1 MDIRVLV
8 FLSANKAYDTNGIR
22 IQTYKED
29 NKYNKDKLLI
39 YNGIIIVVIVF
50 IVFLF

>member
-1 MDIRVLV
+1 MI
-8 FLSANKAYDTNGIR
+8 
-22 IQTYKED
+22 KEN

-39 YNGIIIVVIVF
+39 SNGIVIVIIVF